1 MPEPFSSPAAEKS
14 PGRRRLAGL
23 SIFLLVIL
31 ALALVAVPIWLIRP
45 FVSQTPDGLA
55 VSYALRRW
63 APLATL
69 AAVAAALLLATVLW
83 RRARWWSRALIVLAF
98 VPLLGA
104 VWLSRQNIYETK
116 MFAPL
121 ADTRSAPAAE
131 AGWVEESDPVLAVS
145 LNGDAAAYPVRQI
158 SYHHIVHDVVGG
170 VPVAATY

>member
-1 MPEPFSSPAAEKS
+1 MPDNVSS

-23 SIFLLVIL
+23 VFFGLVIL

-55 VSYALRRW
+55 IAYALRRG
-63 APLATL
+63 APVATL
-69 AAVAAALLLATVLW
+69 AAVGAALVLVTILW
-83 RRARWWSRALIVLAF
+83 RRARWWSRALILLAF

-104 VWLSRQNIYETK
+104 VWLSRQNLYETK

-121 ADTRSAPAAE
+121 AETRTAPAAE
-131 AGWVEESDPVLAVS
+131 AGWVEANDPVLAVS
-145 LNGDAAAYPVRQI
+145 LNGDAAAYPVRQV

-170 VPVAATY
+170 VPVAVTY